1 MALSWMWD
9 NPQQAKGSPLS
20 FSWIGTSNASITGS
34 GFNAFELSAGSE
46 SFTGG
51 NKSNGGSGNNTYLAS
66 ANTGQATINPNEASG
81 TTNKLDFTGG
91 ITDQNLWFIQSG
103 NNMKIDLLGTNTS
116 VTVNG

>member
-91 ITDQNLWFIQSG
+91 ITDQNLWFIQSD